1 MVISYFKTNF
11 VVIAFTAFTDDRF
24 DHLKVLSS
32 DSIMK
37 MSKTPSKNTLIGQ
50 KTRFLCYYSEFFIA
64 NGIVWSLEMKNGSMT
79 YFDQAGKNIIQKL
92 IIIFLNL
99 YFD

>member
-1 MVISYFKTNF
+1 MAISEFRTRTDF
-11 VVIAFTAFTDDRF
+11 AMITLTAFTDDRF
-24 DHLKVLSS
+24 DHLKVLTSE
-32 DSIMK
+32 SIMK

-79 YFDQAGKNIIQKL
+79 YFDQAGKILCKKIS
-92 IIIFLNL
+92 
-99 YFD
+99 

>member
-1 MVISYFKTNF
+1 MAISEFRTRTGTDF
-11 VVIAFTAFTDDRF
+11 AMIALTAFTDDRF
-24 DHLKVLSS
+24 DHLKVLTSE
-32 DSIMK
+32 SIMK

-79 YFDQAGKNIIQKL
+79 YFDQAGKILCKKIS
-92 IIIFLNL
+92 
-99 YFD
+99 